1 MKALQID
8 RFGPLAALA
17 VTDVPIPEP
26 RQTEVLIEV
35 RAAAVSPFD
44 VKSVTGFIPL
54 TTLPR
59 IPGRDY
65 AGVVVDGPQSLIGKA
80 VWGTGGSLGLTR
92 DGSHAEYLT
101 IPVDAVREKPTT
113 LDFAQAASVGVS
125 YSAAWL
131 GLARAANVSRG
142 EVVLIVGAS
151 GSVGHAAAQIA
162 RWRGASVIGA
172 DRNSSEDGIFDHQVD
187 TATQDLAKTVLAL
200 TNGAGADVAFDTV
213 GGPLFAATL
222 ASLRHRGR
230 HVVISSVGERRVSFD
245 LLDFYHQELTLLGV
259 DTVKYDPRASAEI
272 LDELRPGFET
282 SALTPPTLLTFPLH
296 AVADAYQAVQTGTA
310 GSKVILVP

>member
-1 MKALQID
+1 MPTPA
-8 RFGPLAALA
+8 R
-17 VTDVPIPEP
+17 
-26 RQTEVLIEV
+26 RQEEVLIAV

-44 VKSVTGFIPL
+44 VKNVTGFIPL

-59 IPGRDY
+59 VPGRDY
-65 AGVVVDGPQSLIGKA
+65 AGVVVNGPQPLMGKE

-101 IPVDAVREKPTT
+101 IPSDAVREKPGV
-113 LDFAQAASVGVS
+113 LDFAQAASIGVS

-131 GLARAANVSRG
+131 GLARAARVSSG
-142 EVVLIVGAS
+142 DVVLIVGAS
-151 GSVGHAAAQIA
+151 GSVGRAAAQIA
-162 RWRGASVIGA
+162 RWRGARVIGA
-172 DRNSSEDGIFDHQVD
+172 DRQPGEGGIFDHQVN
-187 TATQDLAKTVLAL
+187 TATQDLARTVREL
-200 TNGAGADVAFDTV
+200 TNGRGADVAFDTV
-213 GGPLFAATL
+213 GGPLFDATL
-222 ASLRHRGR
+222 GSLRHRGR

-245 LLDFYHQELTLLGV
+245 LLDFYHQELTLYGI
-259 DTVKYDPRASAEI
+259 DTVKYDPRASAEL

-296 AVADAYQAVQTGTA
+296 AAGDAYQAVQTGTA